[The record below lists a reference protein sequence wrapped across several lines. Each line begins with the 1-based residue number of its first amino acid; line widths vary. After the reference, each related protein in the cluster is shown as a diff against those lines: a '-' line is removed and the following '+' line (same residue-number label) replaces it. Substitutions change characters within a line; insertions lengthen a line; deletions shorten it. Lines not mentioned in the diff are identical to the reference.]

1 MAIAL
6 CRAARFRTAA
16 TLALFLLVGGAVR
29 SADVDIDDL
38 KPGLIATH
46 QDAAKTPRQVVR
58 LEPTVALNLKAGEAT
73 HPRLS
78 ADGGSIVWKGHIN
91 ILRAGNYRFQA
102 NLRGKLR
109 LTIDGKEV
117 FAAEVRDEKAA
128 LKQGT
133 EVKLDAGWKPFVAEF
148 TRLPGGARVELRWQ
162 APHFTLEPL
171 PYHQVGHLPAQLP
184 ARFKEDS
191 LIERGRRLA
200 EEAACV
206 RCHRPDDGDKMAAGL
221 SVRQGPNLS
230 KIGQRVHAGWLDT
243 WLAAP
248 HQLRTG
254 TIMPQMFSD
263 DEAGRTERY
272 AVARYFASLGGPL
285 KENPKP
291 PSPKD
296 VAASAGRGEKLF
308 NTVGCV
314 VCHATGE
321 SKEKKP
327 KDDEERVTPSEVYA
341 APKVFPLT
349 GLGSKTT
356 PERLAEYL
364 QDPLKIDPSGRMPH
378 MLLAQAE
385 AIDLARYLCQSTVKD
400 LGHDLPRAPGTDAMI
415 AAFKRVEDRAD
426 ELKAFEKLKEDA
438 QWKDL
443 GQRIVIAK
451 GCNNCHTM
459 EPDGKPFANVL
470 AKADLNDLK
479 KKDRPAAGCLA
490 DSADK
495 RGGAP
500 WFRFSAAERDA
511 LRSFLKEG
519 LSGAGSP
526 APAFAAKATIER
538 LNCLACHT
546 RDGAGG
552 LSQDVTEALRRFEK
566 AENGEA
572 VSPPTLTGIGAKV
585 RTPWLRQLLTQ
596 GGRARPWMSLRMPQF
611 GEANVGHL
619 ALGLPAVEG
628 LDPDD
633 TVHKVPVNT
642 AKIAAGR
649 LLVAKKG
656 FGCISCH
663 DIAGN
668 VTGGTRGPDLATT
681 NQRVRYD
688 WFRRWLEQSQRMAPG
703 TRMPS
708 VFMNGKSQLDKVLDG
723 DADAQAEA
731 MWAYLSLGPTLP
743 LPDDLEVVHGKGR
756 PLTVGDRPVIL
767 RTFMP
772 DAGSRAVA
780 IGFPGGVSTAFDA
793 ATCRMAYAW
802 SGGFLDVAPVWDGRG
817 GNPAK
822 ALGPR
827 FWTAPPGC
835 PLGVTPSTE
844 PPDFAARAKD
854 PAYGAAMP
862 EGKVYDGPAL
872 LHFSGY
878 STDKDG
884 VPTFRYKLQLD
895 REKEA
900 TISERAEPLKSAAG
914 VGVGRRFAIEVP
926 AAQMT
931 WLQAGTTTR
940 EPRLLDAKGAP
951 LSLDLKG
958 EPVTLPAAG
967 KVLVLPQD
975 GDKVLLLV
983 ASSVP
988 DGSEWRIQKQGGSWH
1003 VLLRVPAPTAAAK
1016 LAVGVNVWMPFKD
1029 DPDLIKNVLAA
1040 K

>member
-1 MAIAL
+1 MAITL
-6 CRAARFRTAA
+6 CRTARSRTAL
-16 TLALFLLVGGAVR
+16 TLALFLLVVGAVR
-29 SADVDIDDL
+29 AADVNVDDL
-38 KPGLIATH
+38 RPGLVTTH
-46 QDAAKTPRQVVR
+46 QDGSKRQVVR

-73 HPRLS
+73 HPRLA
-78 ADGGSIVWKGHIN
+78 ADGGGIVWKGYIN

-109 LTIDGKEV
+109 LTVGGKEV
-117 FAAEVRDEKAA
+117 FLATVDDKEAV
-128 LKQGT
+128 LKQGA
-133 EVKLDAGWKPFVAEF
+133 EVKLDAGWQPFVAEF
-148 TRLPGGARVELRWQ
+148 VRLPGAARVELRWQ

-171 PYHQVGHLPAQLP
+171 PYHQVAHLPTELP
-184 ARFKEDS
+184 ARFTNDN
-191 LIERGRRLA
+191 LIEQGRRLA
-200 EEAACV
+200 EETACV

-221 SVRQGPNLS
+221 TVRQGPNLS
-230 KIGQRVHAGWLDT
+230 KVGQRVHAGWLDA

-254 TIMPQMFSD
+254 TPMPQMFTD

-272 AVARYFASLGGPL
+272 AVARYLASLGGPL
-285 KENPKP
+285 KDNPKP
-291 PSPKD
+291 PNPKD
-296 VAASAGRGEKLF
+296 VAASVLRGDKLF
-308 NTVGCV
+308 NTIGCA
-314 VCHATGE
+314 VCHLSADH
-321 SKEKKP
+321 KEKKP
-327 KDDEERVTPSEVYA
+327 KDDEDRPATSEVYA
-341 APKVFPLT
+341 AARVFPLT
-349 GLGSKTT
+349 GLGTKTT

-378 MLLAQAE
+378 MLLQQNE
-385 AIDLARYLCQSTVKD
+385 AIDLARYLCKSTVND
-400 LGHDLPRAPGTDAMI
+400 VGRDLPAAPGKASMI
-415 AAFKRVEDRAD
+415 AAFKRVDDRAD

-438 QWKDL
+438 QWHNL
-443 GQRIVIAK
+443 GERLVLAK
-451 GCNNCHTM
+451 GCNNCHTI
-459 EPDGKPFANVL
+459 EPNGKPFANML
-470 AKADLNDLK
+470 AKSDLNDLK
-479 KKDRPAAGCLA
+479 KMDNPTAGCLA
-490 DSADK
+490 GSADK
-495 RGGAP
+495 RGRAP
-500 WFRFSAAERDA
+500 WFRFTATDRDA
-511 LRSFLKEG
+511 LRAFLKEG
-519 LSGAGSP
+519 LNGAGSP
-526 APAFAAKATIER
+526 APTYAARATIER
-538 LNCLACHT
+538 HNCLACHT

-552 LSQDVTEALRRFEK
+552 LSPTVTEELRRYEK

-572 VSPPTLTGIGAKV
+572 VSPPTLTGIGSKV

-619 ALGLPAVEG
+619 ATALPAMEG

-633 TVHKVPVNT
+633 TVHKVSVDT

-649 LLVAKKG
+649 LLVSKKA

-668 VTGGTRGPDLATT
+668 ITGGTRGPDLATT

-708 VFMNGKSQLDKVLDG
+708 VFINGKSPLTTVFDG
-723 DADAQAEA
+723 NADAQAEA
-731 MWAYLSLGPTLP
+731 IWAYLSLGPTLP
-743 LPDDLEVVHGKGR
+743 LPDDLEIAHGKGR
-756 PLTVGDRPVIL
+756 PLVVGDRPVIL

-772 DAGSRAVA
+772 DAGSRAIA

-802 SGGFLDVAPVWDGRG
+802 SGRFLDASPVWDDRG

-822 ALGPR
+822 TLGAR
-827 FWTAPPGC
+827 FWSAPPGC
-835 PLGVTPSTE
+835 PLSVGPSAE

-854 PAYGAAMP
+854 PAYGGAMP
-862 EGKVYDGPAL
+862 EGKVYDGETL
-872 LHFSGY
+872 LRFRGY

-884 VPTFRYKLQLD
+884 LPTFRYNLVID

-900 TISERAEPLKSAAG
+900 AVTERAEPLKSAAG
-914 VGVGRRFAIEVP
+914 VGVGRRFALEVP
-926 AAQMT
+926 AAQTT
-931 WLQAGTTTR
+931 WLQVGTSTR
-940 EPRLLDAKGAP
+940 TPRLLDAKGAP
-951 LSLDLKG
+951 LSLDVKDA
-958 EPVTLPAAG
+958 PVDVSAS

-988 DGSEWRIQKQGGSWH
+988 DGSEWRIQKLGGGWQ
-1003 VLLRVPAPTAAAK
+1003 VLLHVPAPTAATK
-1016 LAVGVNVWMPFKD
+1016 LTVGVNVWMPFKD
-1029 DPDLIKNVLAA
+1029 EPGLIKDVLTA